1 MQLPHIVRVVLSL
14 AGLGLP
20 SLAMADG
27 VPAPFPD
34 PLTLYGSEARYEILR
49 DGDKIGDHRISFQRR
64 GDTVIVETR
73 AEIAV
78 PFLFLTG
85 YRFNYHSRSIWRGSD
100 MIDLEAVTID
110 NGNSSQVSIGWQDG
124 KLRVTGPGGS
134 AMLDAPLP
142 PTEHWSKSF
151 ITQGEILNTI
161 TGRVNDVDLTRL
173 SDAFVPTATG
183 MARADR
189 YRLAGDLDL
198 ETWYDTDGR
207 WLGMR
212 FQGEDGST
220 IEYRCRDCPAQ
231 LAIVQ

>member
-1 MQLPHIVRVVLSL
+1 MRLPHIFRAVLL
-14 AGLGLP
+14 IAGLGAP
-20 SLAMADG
+20 SLATADG
-27 VPAPFPD
+27 VRAPFLD
-34 PLTLYGSEARYEILR
+34 PLGLYGPEVQYEILR
-49 DGDKIGDHRISFQRR
+49 DGDKVGDHRISFQYR

-85 YRFNYHSRSIWRGSD
+85 YRFNYHSRSIWRGSA
-100 MIDLEAVTID
+100 MIDFEAVTVD
-110 NGNSSQVSIGWQDG
+110 NGNSSQVSVGWQDG

-161 TGRVNDVDLTRL
+161 TGRVNEVHLTEL
-173 SDAFVPTATG
+173 SEAFVPTATG

-189 YRLAGDLDL
+189 FELAGDLDL
-198 ETWYDTDGR
+198 ETWYDADGR

-220 IEYRCRDCPAQ
+220 IEYRCRDCPAR
-231 LAIVQ
+231 LATAQ